1 MRLLLCLALAAGL
14 FSASA
19 CGDTQKTRTEGIG
32 GDCDHDDDCAAGQA
46 CTVTS
51 RTPEGTAITSCQIP
65 CKSSSD
71 CPEGYTCRSG
81 SEEAPASICV
91 KE

>member
-1 MRLLLCLALAAGL
+1 MRFWFSTAALCLLLSAG
-14 FSASA
+14 
-19 CGDTQKTRTEGIG
+19 CGDAQKTQTDGLGRA
-32 GDCDHDDDCAAGQA
+32 CDHDDDCEPGQA
-46 CTVTS
+46 CTLTS
-51 RTPEGTAITSCQIP
+51 RTPEGNEITTCQIP

-81 SEEAPASICV
+81 QEQTPASICV